1 MGNVQTT
8 AAKLLQ
14 ASIVSLAVVS
24 LAVASHAQYVT
35 HAITPDSA
43 HLATADELQMLKNT
57 PLPPVLIHPGDAYT
71 ISVLNAKDFIV
82 KGRVASDGSVDLP
95 LAGRLSLTGMNTEAA
110 QTAIAD
116 RLRAL
121 DMVKE
126 AQVVVVID
134 QSASATVSVSG
145 EVTHA
150 DTLPA
155 FGKRTLID
163 YLSAVGGI
171 KATGSSIVTLI
182 RPTLP
187 APIMLDLGS
196 DPAKSDAATIPIY
209 AGDAIIVP
217 ATGLTYAVGAFRAQG
232 AYPLKNH
239 SPTTVLQLVAEANG
253 VGYEGSL
260 DSSVIVRKTPQGL
273 TEVPVHLGQILKH
286 RTNDIAL
293 QADDILYVPTSKAKA
308 AVKGGAAGLAVALAS
323 AYLYTT
329 TR

>member
-1 MGNVQTT
+1 MGNVHNT

-14 ASIVSLAVVS
+14 ASILS

-43 HLATADELQMLKNT
+43 HLATTDELQMLKNT
-57 PLPPVLIHPGDAYT
+57 PLPPTLIHPGDSYI
-71 ISVLNAKDFIV
+71 ISVLNAKDFTV

-116 RLRAL
+116 RLRSL

-134 QSASATVSVSG
+134 QSASATVSVTG

-150 DTLPA
+150 EAVPA
-155 FGKRTLID
+155 FGTRTLID
-163 YLSAVGGI
+163 YLSAAGGI
-171 KATGSSIVTLI
+171 KPTGSSIVTLV

-187 APIMLDLGS
+187 APVLLDLGN
-196 DPAKSDAATIPIY
+196 DPARSDAASIPIY

-239 SPTTVLQLVAEANG
+239 GPTTVLQLVAEANG

-273 TEVPVHLGQILKH
+273 QEVPVRLGQILKH

-323 AYLYTT
+323 AYLYTS
-329 TR
+329 R